1 MAITKKEMYLTLYY
15 HGYSA
20 KEISELLNNKVAN
33 VYSVIVKNRD
43 KNKVIPD
50 SKKDLSA
57 KNQLLLDEFMVQ
69 EGITKPKPKRKSKV
83 KKQKEVVEV
92 VDTPKTNRSKTPL
105 SDVLIKN
112 KKEIKDLTKGKVD
125 EVSNI
130 KSKSKPKVKQE
141 EVKPVLNKEES
152 TPTVKQDE
160 DNILHTRVK
169 PKRSIVSNNVE
180 LDMDDV
186 IIIDGDDEAVTV
198 DDDTVGLKASQR
210 VKQNYFTKQVEIARS
225 TYERG
230 TVCSFC
236 QAKGWV
242 VEPSINGPKKIKCPV
257 CLGASRKINA
267 YTRDEAQF
275 EVLEQLIPNKKYRNT
290 NFDHR
295 KFSEEIDFPDM
306 YRGRSFAQFQEFIDS
321 VLVGLSEGNLPNKS
335 YYIVAPDGFGKK
347 WFAYEII
354 KLLVNNGFKSSG
366 LLDVLDLHEAIDN
379 RNASKLREFMDTDII
394 MLNLTNVRAGYYTHV
409 FQYLTE
415 EADSKGIPIFVFSR
429 VTAYQLIQGDH
440 ALSGLIRGQTSE
452 YDYGELQEV
461 GILGREY
468 SLAEKHR
475 KSTANQSIG
484 YSEEE
489 QKADYEEYIKRKKR
503 RN

>member
-20 KEISELLNNKVAN
+20 KEIAELLDNKVAN
-33 VYSVIVKNRD
+33 VYSLIIRGRD

-50 SKKDLSA
+50 SKQELSA
-57 KNQLLLDEFMVQ
+57 KHQLLLDEFMAQ
-69 EGITKPKPKRKSKV
+69 EGITKPEPKRKQKA
-83 KKQKEVVEV
+83 KKQKKV
-92 VDTPKTNRSKTPL
+92 VDTPKTNRSKKPL
-105 SDVLIKN
+105 SDARVKN
-112 KKEIKDLTKGKVD
+112 KKETKGKVD
-125 EVSNI
+125 EA
-130 KSKSKPKVKQE
+130 KPVVKQEEAKPVVNKEEAKPVVSKE
-141 EVKPVLNKEES
+141 EVKPV
-152 TPTVKQDE
+152 VKQEE
-160 DNILHTRVK
+160 DNILHTRGK
-169 PKRSIVSNNVE
+169 PKRSIFSDDVKF
-180 LDMDDV
+180 DMDDV
-186 IIIDGDDEAVTV
+186 INSDGDDEAVTV
-198 DDDTVGLKASQR
+198 DDTVGLKASQR
-210 VKQNYFTKQVEIARS
+210 VKQNYFTKQVELARS
-225 TYERG
+225 NYERG
-230 TVCSFC
+230 QVCSFC

-267 YTRDEAQF
+267 YTRDEAQV
-275 EVLEQLIPNKKYRNT
+275 EVLERLIPNKKYRT
-290 NFDHR
+290 THFDHR
-295 KFSEEIDFPDM
+295 KFSEEIDFPDV

-354 KLLVNNGFKSSG
+354 KLLVTNGFRSSG

-379 RNASKLREFMDTDII
+379 RNAAKLREFMDTDII

-415 EADSKGIPIFVFSR
+415 EADSKGIPVFVFSR

-468 SLAEKHR
+468 TLAEKHR